1 MKRTVVFTLVCCVL
15 LGTLAVAQAQ
25 RYEADWESL
34 DKRPNPEWYRDAK
47 FGIFIH
53 WGVYAVP
60 SWSPKGRYSEWYW
73 QHMQDPK
80 GETWK
85 FHLDKYGEDF
95 KYQDFVNDF
104 TAQLFDPDQWAD
116 IFARAGAKYVV
127 LTSKHHEGFCL
138 WPSKESWNWN
148 SVDCMPHRDLC
159 GELTT
164 AVRAR
169 GLKMGFYY
177 SLYEWFNPL
186 YLSNPEQYVEEHMIP
201 QMKDLVTRYSPS
213 LVWPDGEWDH
223 APELWK
229 SQEFLAWLFNESPC
243 KDDVAVNDRWGAG
256 ARHRHGGFFT
266 TEYDPGSAEE
276 LFRGGYD
283 WEECQ
288 GIGASFGYNRNE
300 DIDDY
305 KNAKQIIDILIDVVS
320 HGGNLLLDIGP
331 TADGRIPVI
340 MQERLL
346 EVGRWLERNGEAI
359 YGTRPWRY
367 ASDGD
372 AIRYTSKGNTLYA
385 ISKGWPGQSLTLKR
399 ALVEK
404 GSAIYLLGYDRP
416 LEWKQGDGGLTIEM
430 PRGFDPSSLAS
441 EAYAFRL
448 GEVLP
453 AVERVSIEP
462 SSGIMTDHR
471 PVQVVTMSTTTK
483 GAVIRYTLDG
493 SEPTSRSP
501 RYSKP
506 IEIRKDADIRAKAFK
521 DGMLESFV
529 FSAEFRTALKPVEV
543 SQLAKGIRYR
553 YYEDDSESW
562 RKVPDFSTLKPVE
575 DGIITEPIN
584 IKKRKRDTNI
594 AFQFQGYIQIPRDG
608 LYTFYADSDDGSN
621 LFINGRHA
629 IDNDGPHS
637 QQEKSAQLPLRAGM
651 YELEVSYQQGTGTF
665 GLVVSYEGPGIEKQ
679 PIPAQVL
686 FHKP

>member
-1 MKRTVVFTLVCCVL
+1 MKRTVVTMVLGGAL
-15 LGTLAVAQAQ
+15 LGILASAQAE
-25 RYEADWESL
+25 RYEPNWESL
-34 DKRPNPEWYRDAK
+34 DKRPNPEWYRNAK

-60 SWSPKGRYSEWYW
+60 SWSPKNRYSEWYW
-73 QHMQDPK
+73 QHLQDPK
-80 GETWK
+80 GETWQ
-85 FHLDKYGEDF
+85 FHVEKYGEDF

-186 YLSNPEQYVEEHMIP
+186 YHSDPDRYVEEHMIP

-213 LVWPDGEWDH
+213 LVWPDGEWDY
-223 APELWK
+223 PSEKWK
-229 SQEFLAWLFNESPC
+229 SEEFLAWLFNESPC
-243 KDDVAVNDRWGAG
+243 KDDVAVNDRWGG
-256 ARHRHGGFFT
+256 EARHRHGGFYT

-305 KNAKQIIDILIDVVS
+305 KNAKQVIDILIDVVS

-346 EVGRWLERNGEAI
+346 EIGQWLERNGEAI
-359 YGTRPWRY
+359 YGTRPWRF
-367 ASDGD
+367 ASEGD
-372 AIRYTSKGNTLYA
+372 TIRYTSKGDTIYA
-385 ISKGWPGQSLTLKR
+385 ISKVWPGKSLTLQR
-399 ALVEK
+399 ALAK
-404 GSAIYLLGYDRP
+404 PGSSIHMLGYDKP
-416 LEWKQGDGGLTIEM
+416 LKWTVGSEGLTIEM
-430 PRGFDPSSLAS
+430 PQGVDPSALAS
-441 EAYAFRL
+441 PAYAFRL
-448 GEVLP
+448 EVLP
-453 AVERVSIEP
+453 AVDKVTIEP
-462 SSGIMTDHR
+462 NTGIMTDAS
-471 PVQVVTMSTTTK
+471 PVQVVTMSTATK

-493 SEPTSRSP
+493 SEPTSQSS

-506 IEIRKDADIRAKAFK
+506 LDIRKDADVRAKAFK
-521 DGMLESFV
+521 SGMLDSLV
-529 FSAEFRTALKPVEV
+529 SSAEFRAALKPLDV

-553 YYEDDSESW
+553 YYEDNTESW
-562 RKVPDFSTLKPVE
+562 KKVPDFSMLKPVDE
-575 DGIITEPIN
+575 GVIDRITID
-584 IKKRKRDTNI
+584 KRKRDENI
-594 AFQFQGYIQIPRDG
+594 AFQFTGYIQIPRDG
-608 LYTFYADSDDGSN
+608 LYTFYTDSDDGSN

-637 QQEKSAQLPLRAGM
+637 QQEKSVQLPLRAGF
-651 YELEVSYQQGTGTF
+651 YELEAAYQQGSGTF
-665 GLVVSYEGPGIEKQ
+665 ALIVSYEGPGIEKQ
-679 PIPAQVL
+679 PIPANVL